1 MFANIPAHHIKLA
14 MRMNGDLDGAITW
27 LLNYSKNVKEGF
39 SDIIDVLDGFKASRV
54 CEKTLQL
61 EMDKSNLWREAL
73 LFYKTSLGDV
83 DRLKHDLCLT
93 FEGEQGVD
101 GGALTL
107 EFFSNFFEYAK
118 KELFVSTDNKKCL
131 LVQKQSGGN
140 SLIYKVLGMAIAY
153 SLISWSI
160 FQNFPFLGI

>member
-1 MFANIPAHHIKLA
+1 MSL
-14 MRMNGDLDGAITW
+14 MD
-27 LLNYSKNVKEGF
+27 
-39 SDIIDVLDGFKASRV
+39 SRH
-54 CEKTLQL
+54 L
-61 EMDKSNLWREAL
+61 ECAKRHY
-73 LFYKTSLGDV
+73 FYKTSLGDV

-101 GGALTL
+101 GGALTI